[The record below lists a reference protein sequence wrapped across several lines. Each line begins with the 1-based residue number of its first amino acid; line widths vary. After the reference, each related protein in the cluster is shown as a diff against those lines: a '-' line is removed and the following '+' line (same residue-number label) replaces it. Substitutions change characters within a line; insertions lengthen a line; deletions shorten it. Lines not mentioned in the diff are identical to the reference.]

1 MLNGNDQ
8 PPSEM
13 EIEAAKRRD
22 ETRELVLAYKRC
34 FTSESGRRV
43 LADLCAKFGFDKK
56 EHENSSFIPGAS
68 ATDVAWRDGS
78 KDPVRHILK
87 MRDVELK
94 PLGAAAEKRKA
105 KSGLAPRA

>member
-1 MLNGNDQ
+1 MSIGNGQ
-8 PPSEM
+8 PPSPQ

-22 ETRELVLAYKRC
+22 EARELVLAYKRC
-34 FTSESGRRV
+34 FSSDSGKRV

-56 EHENSSFIPGAS
+56 QHENSSYIPGAS
-68 ATDVAWRDGS
+68 ATDVSWRDGS

-87 MRDVELK
+87 MRDVELR
-94 PLGAAAEKRKA
+94 PLGAAAENRKA